1 MMEVKMKVK
10 LLADIIVNGKPCK
23 AGDVVDVEGVDYVE
37 IVKTGR
43 GFDYTEENKEEKKE
57 EAKIKPVS
65 EKKK

>member
-1 MMEVKMKVK
+1 MKVK

-23 AGDVVDVEGVDYVE
+23 AGDVVDVEGVDYIE

-43 GFDYTEENKEEKKE
+43 GVDHTEESKQERNE
-57 EAKIKPVS
+57 EAKVKPVS